1 MLEEMKMKASKILS
15 VLAAVAFL
23 LAVCAIPCYAA
34 DSATTEAPAGISGG
48 IEAILAWCEE
58 HLLTTIAAIVTGIA
72 GGTNL
77 AGAASNRKTRKAND
91 KQKRGLEA
99 SAATIN
105 NNAKELATTVT
116 NKTLEFVAAV
126 KTELGNAVKAIGTK
140 LDELMDTVRENTAEI
155 RALKRETKANSYL
168 LREMLKESRMT
179 QMRKDEIESGYL
191 AMTAETE
198 GTTGD
203 TEEVKENEDNHEA

>member
-1 MLEEMKMKASKILS
+1 MKTRKILS
-15 VLAAVAFL
+15 VLAAVAIL

-34 DSATTEAPAGISGG
+34 DTTAAEAPAGISGG
-48 IEAILAWCEE
+48 FEAILAWCEE
-58 HLLTTIAAIVTGIA
+58 HLLTTVAAIVTGIA

-77 AGAASNRKTRKAND
+77 AGAASNRKSRRAND
-91 KQKRGLEA
+91 KQKKGLEA

-105 NNAKELATTVT
+105 NNATELATTVK
-116 NKTLEFVAAV
+116 NKVVELLGAV
-126 KTELGNAVKAIGTK
+126 KVELGNAVKAIGAK
-140 LDELMDTVRENTAEI
+140 IDELMDTVRENTAET
-155 RALKRETKANSYL
+155 RALKQETKANSYL

-198 GTTGD
+198 GITGD
-203 TEEVKENEDNHEA
+203 TEEVKEHEDNHEA

>member
-1 MLEEMKMKASKILS
+1 MRTRKILS
-15 VLAAVAFL
+15 VLAAVAIL

-34 DSATTEAPAGISGG
+34 DTAAAEAPAGISGG
-48 IEAILAWCEE
+48 FEAILAWCEE

-105 NNAKELATTVT
+105 NNATELATTVK
-116 NKTLEFVAAV
+116 NKVVELLGTV
-126 KTELGNAVKAIGTK
+126 KVELGNAVKAIGAK
-140 LDELMDTVRENTAEI
+140 IDELMATVRENTAET

>member
-1 MLEEMKMKASKILS
+1 MKTRKILS
-15 VLAAVAFL
+15 VLAAVAIL

-34 DSATTEAPAGISGG
+34 DTAATEAPVGISGG
-48 IEAILAWCEE
+48 FEAILAWCEE
-58 HLLTTIAAIVTGIA
+58 HLLTTIAAI
-72 GGTNL
+72 
-77 AGAASNRKTRKAND
+77 RKTRKAND

-105 NNAKELATTVT
+105 NNATELATTVK
-116 NKTLEFVAAV
+116 NKVVELLGAV
-126 KTELGNAVKAIGTK
+126 KVELGNAVKAIGAK
-140 LDELMDTVRENTAEI
+140 IDELMATVRENTAET

-191 AMTAETE
+191 VMTAETE
-198 GTTGD
+198 GNTGD

>member
-1 MLEEMKMKASKILS
+1 MKTSKILS
-15 VLAAVAFL
+15 VLAAVAIL
-23 LAVCAIPCYAA
+23 LAVCTIPCYAA
-34 DSATTEAPAGISGG
+34 DTTAAEAPAGISGG

-77 AGAASNRKTRKAND
+77 AGAVSNCKTRKAND

-105 NNAKELATTVT
+105 NNATELATTVK
-116 NKTLEFVAAV
+116 NKVVELLGTV
-126 KTELGNAVKAIGTK
+126 KVELWNAVKAIGAK
-140 LDELMDTVRENTAEI
+140 IDELMATVRENTAET

-198 GTTGD
+198 GITGD
-203 TEEVKENEDNHEA
+203 TEEVKEHEDNHEA

>member
-1 MLEEMKMKASKILS
+1 MKTRKILS
-15 VLAAVAFL
+15 VLAAVAIL

-34 DSATTEAPAGISGG
+34 DTTATEAPAGISVS
-48 IEAILAWCEE
+48 IESILAWCEE

-105 NNAKELATTVT
+105 NNATELATTVK
-116 NKTLEFVAAV
+116 NKVVELVNTV
-126 KTELGNAVKAIGTK
+126 KVELGLAVKAIGAK
-140 LDELMDTVRENTAEI
+140 LDELMATVRENTAET

-198 GTTGD
+198 GGTGD

>member
-1 MLEEMKMKASKILS
+1 MKTRKILS
-15 VLAAVAFL
+15 VLAAVAIL

-34 DSATTEAPAGISGG
+34 DTTATEAPAGISGG

-77 AGAASNRKTRKAND
+77 AGAASNRKTRKAYNL
-91 KQKRGLEA
+91 QKKELEKRT
-99 SAATIN
+99 ATVN
-105 NNAKELATTVT
+105 NNATELATTVK
-116 NKTLEFVAAV
+116 NKVVELLGAV
-126 KTELGNAVKAIGTK
+126 KAELGNAVKAIGAK
-140 LDELMDTVRENTAEI
+140 LDELMAAVRENTAET

-198 GTTGD
+198 GSTSD

>member
-1 MLEEMKMKASKILS
+1 MKTRKILS
-15 VLAAVAFL
+15 VLAAVAIL
-23 LAVCAIPCYAA
+23 LAVGAFPCYAA
-34 DSATTEAPAGISGG
+34 DTTATEAPAGISGG

-105 NNAKELATTVT
+105 NNATELATTVK
-116 NKTLEFVAAV
+116 NKVVELLGTV
-126 KTELGNAVKAIGTK
+126 KVELGNAVKAIGAK
-140 LDELMDTVRENTAEI
+140 LDELTAAVRENTAET
-155 RALKRETKANSYL
+155 RALKRETKAGNYL

-198 GTTGD
+198 ETTGD
-203 TEEVKENEDNHEA
+203 TEEVKENEDNYEA

>member
-1 MLEEMKMKASKILS
+1 MKTRKILS
-15 VLAAVAFL
+15 VLAAVAIL
-23 LAVCAIPCYAA
+23 LAVGAIPCYAA
-34 DSATTEAPAGISGG
+34 DTTATEAPAGISGG

-58 HLLTTIAAIVTGIA
+58 HLLTTVAAIVTGIA

-105 NNAKELATTVT
+105 NNATELATNV
-116 NKTLEFVAAV
+116 KGKVVELLGAV
-126 KTELGNAVKAIGTK
+126 KVELGNAVKAVGVEMY
-140 LDELMDTVRENTAEI
+140 ELMATVRENTAET
-155 RALKRETKANSYL
+155 RALQRETKANSYL
-168 LREMLKESRMT
+168 ICELLKEARISH
-179 QMRKDEIESGYL
+179 MRKDEIERGYL
-191 AMTAETE
+191 AMIAETE
-198 GTTGD
+198 GSTGD

>member
-1 MLEEMKMKASKILS
+1 MKTRKILS
-15 VLAAVAFL
+15 VLAAVAIL

-34 DSATTEAPAGISGG
+34 DTTATEAPAGISGG
-48 IEAILAWCEE
+48 IESILAWCEE
-58 HLLTTIAAIVTGIA
+58 NLLTTIAAIVTGIA

-105 NNAKELATTVT
+105 NNATELATTVK
-116 NKTLEFVAAV
+116 NKVVELLGTV
-126 KTELGNAVKAIGTK
+126 KVELGNAVKAIGAK
-140 LDELMDTVRENTAEI
+140 IDELMATVRENTAET

>member
-1 MLEEMKMKASKILS
+1 MKTRKILS
-15 VLAAVAFL
+15 VLAAVAIL

-34 DSATTEAPAGISGG
+34 DTTATEAPAGISGG
-48 IEAILAWCEE
+48 FEAILAWCEE

-105 NNAKELATTVT
+105 NNATELATTVK
-116 NKTLEFVAAV
+116 NKVVELLGTV
-126 KTELGNAVKAIGTK
+126 KVELGNAVKAIGAK
-140 LDELMDTVRENTAEI
+140 LDELMATVRENTAET
-155 RALKRETKANSYL
+155 RALKREIKANSYL

-198 GTTGD
+198 GTT
-203 TEEVKENEDNHEA
+203 EEVKENEDNHEA

>member
-1 MLEEMKMKASKILS
+1 MKTRKILS
-15 VLAAVAFL
+15 VLAAVAIL
-23 LAVCAIPCYAA
+23 LAVCTIPCYASDTTA
-34 DSATTEAPAGISGG
+34 TEAPAGISGG
-48 IEAILAWCEE
+48 FEAILAWCEE

-77 AGAASNRKTRKAND
+77 AGAASNRKTRKAYNL
-91 KQKRGLEA
+91 QKKELEKRT
-99 SAATIN
+99 ATVN
-105 NNAKELATTVT
+105 NNATELATTVK
-116 NKTLEFVAAV
+116 NKVMELVGTV
-126 KTELGNAVKAIGTK
+126 KAELGNAVKAIGAK
-140 LDELMDTVRENTAEI
+140 LDELMAAVRENTAET

-198 GTTGD
+198 GSTSD

>member
-1 MLEEMKMKASKILS
+1 MKTRKILS
-15 VLAAVAFL
+15 VLAAVAIL

-34 DSATTEAPAGISGG
+34 DTTATEAPAGISGG
-48 IEAILAWCEE
+48 FEAILAWCEE

-77 AGAASNRKTRKAND
+77 AGAASNRKTRKAGD

-105 NNAKELATTVT
+105 NNATELATTVK
-116 NKTLEFVAAV
+116 NKVVELLGAV
-126 KTELGNAVKAIGTK
+126 KVELGNAVKAIGAK
-140 LDELMDTVRENTAEI
+140 IDELMATVRENTAET

-198 GTTGD
+198 GTWGD

>member
-1 MLEEMKMKASKILS
+1 MKTRKILS
-15 VLAAVAFL
+15 VLAAVAIL
-23 LAVCAIPCYAA
+23 LAVSAIPCYAA
-34 DSATTEAPAGISGG
+34 DSATTEAPAGVSGTVD
-48 IEAILAWCEE
+48 AILAWCEE
-58 HLLTTIAAIVTGIA
+58 NLLTTVAAIVTGIA

-77 AGAASNRKTRKAND
+77 AGAASNRKSRKAND

-105 NNAKELATTVT
+105 NNAKELATTVK
-116 NKTLEFVAAV
+116 NKVVELLGAV
-126 KTELGNAVKAIGTK
+126 KVELGNAVKAIGAK
-140 LDELMDTVRENTAEI
+140 IDELMDTVRENTAET

>member
-1 MLEEMKMKASKILS
+1 MKTRKILS
-15 VLAAVAFL
+15 IMAAVAIL

-34 DSATTEAPAGISGG
+34 DTTATEAPAGVSGTVD
-48 IEAILAWCEE
+48 AILAWCEE
-58 HLLTTIAAIVTGIA
+58 NLLTTVAAIVTGVA

-77 AGAASNRKTRKAND
+77 AGAASNRKTRKAYNL
-91 KQKRGLEA
+91 QKKELEKRT
-99 SAATIN
+99 ATVN
-105 NNAKELATTVT
+105 NNATELATTVK
-116 NKTLEFVAAV
+116 NKVVELVGTV
-126 KTELGNAVKAIGTK
+126 KVELGNAVKAIGAK
-140 LDELMDTVRENTAEI
+140 IEELMATVRENTAET
-155 RALKRETKANSYL
+155 RALKRETKAGNYL

-203 TEEVKENEDNHEA
+203 TEEVKEHEDNHEA

>member
-1 MLEEMKMKASKILS
+1 MKTRKILS
-15 VLAAVAFL
+15 VLAAVAIL
-23 LAVCAIPCYAA
+23 LAVCAIPCYADDTTA
-34 DSATTEAPAGISGG
+34 TEAPAGISGG
-48 IEAILAWCEE
+48 FEAILAWCEE

-77 AGAASNRKTRKAND
+77 AGAVSNRKTRKSYNR
-91 KQKRGLEA
+91 QKKELEKRT
-99 SAATIN
+99 ATIN
-105 NNAKELATTVT
+105 NNATELATTVK
-116 NKTLEFVAAV
+116 NKVVELVGTV
-126 KTELGNAVKAIGTK
+126 KVELGNAVKAIGAK
-140 LDELMDTVRENTAEI
+140 LDEMMATVRENTAET

-198 GTTGD
+198 GSMGD
-203 TEEVKENEDNHEA
+203 AEEVKEHEDNHEA